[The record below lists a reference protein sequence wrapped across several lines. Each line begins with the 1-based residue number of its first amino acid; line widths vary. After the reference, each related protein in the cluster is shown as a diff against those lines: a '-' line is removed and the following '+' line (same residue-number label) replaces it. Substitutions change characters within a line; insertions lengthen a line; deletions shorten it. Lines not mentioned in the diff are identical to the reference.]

1 MSVVLNWDGRE
12 FSENLRTLPRGRYV
26 LVPVDEA
33 PELTLEQEA
42 GLNAALASVRAGH
55 AVGADQARTRVDAI
69 LGR

>member
-1 MSVVLNWDGRE
+1 
-12 FSENLRTLPRGRYV
+12 

-33 PELTLEQEA
+33 PELTFEQEA

-55 AVGADQARTRVDAI
+55 AVGADQARMRVDAI